1 MDIICSQP
9 VDETI
14 NLIEDVK
21 RDLEAKVQSLKEDIT
36 NKEIQNEVTELLENL
51 ESMEMTVGNLRI
63 TKVGKLLTRY
73 EKDLPENISNY
84 AKKINDKWKS
94 MLSAYRESIKQK
106 MQKKVSDIRLCNA
119 NFVTHQFFLML
130 TLPAPCIL
138 ESSSKIFIFTFLCGA
153 SKGFM
158 KAFKA
163 FIKPFETPQTSAK
176 IKILVNFFSSSEIGA
191 GRVKVNVKRY
201 SQEIFAW
208 S

>member
-1 MDIICSQP
+1 MAASKNLASLKKLMDIICSQP

-21 RDLEAKVQSLKEDIT
+21 RDLEAKVQSLKKDIS

-51 ESMEMTVGNLRI
+51 DSIEMTVGNLRI

-106 MQKKVSDIRLCNA
+106 MQKKVSNIRFCNA
-119 NFVTHQFFLML
+119 DLLIHKVFF
-130 TLPAPCIL
+130 IL
-138 ESSSKIFIFTFLCGA
+138 K
-153 SKGFM
+153 
-158 KAFKA
+158 
-163 FIKPFETPQTSAK
+163 
-176 IKILVNFFSSSEIGA
+176 
-191 GRVKVNVKRY
+191 
-201 SQEIFAW
+201 
-208 S
+208 

>member
-119 NFVTHQFFLML
+119 NFLTHQFFLML

-138 ESSSKIFIFTFLCGA
+138 ESSSKI
-153 SKGFM
+153 
-158 KAFKA
+158 
-163 FIKPFETPQTSAK
+163 K
-176 IKILVNFFSSSEIGA
+176 IHLNFYFHISLWCL
-191 GRVKVNVKRY
+191 KRFY
-201 SQEIFAW
+201 EGL
-208 S
+208 